1 MIKYSLLFIIALF
14 TFFSFGEGGFFD
26 QSWWVSVIY
35 AIGDEEE
42 EEQEDEPTNPC
53 IYSESW
59 SISQFLQGCRPD
71 GVVSWWNMSLE
82 NGLRNTINRWITNF
96 SLFLWFIAVWALV
109 YAGLLLQFSGWEDE
123 KISKAKNI
131 LKWAII
137 GFILLISASGIV
149 YVIINVMFG
158 LWWN

>member
-1 MIKYSLLFIIALF
+1 MFQKIFLFVFL
-14 TFFSFGEGGFFD
+14 FFSIL
-26 QSWWVSVIY
+26 WVIS
-35 AIGDEEE
+35 AENGDTVLPPVVVTGNPGCVYY
-42 EEQEDEPTNPC
+42 EDDE
-53 IYSESW
+53 I
-59 SISQFLQGCRPD
+59 SISDFLEDCTPD
-71 GVVSWWNMSLE
+71 GVVTWWTMDLD
-82 NGLRNTINRWITNF
+82 GWLRDMVLWWITNF

-131 LKWAII
+131 FKWTII